1 VAVLVEG
8 TAASPRVL
16 DRHIVELSDPDV
28 PAARQPYHASTGVS
42 REPDSPE
49 LHRLIAGIESYAR
62 HSLISLMNR
71 VAPPDRRLRGAGI
84 AVGSDIDPARI
95 GNPHV
100 RTHASEGRLFRSVVA
115 NTLVER
121 SLPCTIFVERDLP
134 STATRVLGH
143 PDAALKRLLTELG
156 RPLAGSWRRDD
167 KMATLAAWLV
177 LSSAGTAGHRH

>member
-1 VAVLVEG
+1 
-8 TAASPRVL
+8 
-16 DRHIVELSDPDV
+16 
-28 PAARQPYHASTGVS
+28 
-42 REPDSPE
+42 
-49 LHRLIAGIESYAR
+49 
-62 HSLISLMNR
+62 MNR

-100 RTHASEGRLFRSVVA
+100 RAHASEGHLFRSVVA